1 VEQTNLPLNPTVEVD
16 LTFPP
21 RVLFPNQR
29 QRRGNWHKATAMGA
43 AYRRECWILTLA
55 SKARGKLLKVVF
67 YQPDKRRRDDDGMIA
82 AFKAG
87 RDGVADALGVDDHGF
102 RPEYVFAD
110 EPVKWGK
117 VVVTIG
123 DAL

>member
-1 VEQTNLPLNPTVEVD
+1 VEQSQLPLNETVEGE
-16 LTFPP
+16 LTGPP
-21 RVLFPNQR
+21 RGLFPNRERTQHWSKSGR
-29 QRRGNWHKATAMGA
+29 LARL
-43 AYRRECWILTLA
+43 YRRECRILTKA
-55 SKARGKLLKVVF
+55 SKAKGKLLRVTF
-67 YQPDKRRRDDDGMIA
+67 HQPDKRRRDDDGMIA

-87 RDGVADALGVDDHGF
+87 RDGVADALGVDDLGF
-102 RPEYVFAD
+102 RPEYRFAD

>member
-1 VEQTNLPLNPTVEVD
+1 MEQSQLILNEPVEVE
-16 LTFPP
+16 LPFPP
-21 RVLFPNQR
+21 ACVFPNAK
-29 QRRGNWHKATAMGA
+29 RRTHWSRYSRATRNYRNTCFVLTRKA
-43 AYRRECWILTLA
+43 
-55 SKARGKLLKVVF
+55 KVQGKLLKVCF
-67 YQPDKRRRDDDGMIA
+67 HQPDKRRRDDDGMIA

-87 RDGVADALGVDDHGF
+87 RDGVAEALRVDDFHF
-102 RPEYVFAD
+102 RPQYAFAD

>member
-1 VEQTNLPLNPTVEVD
+1 VEQSQLPLNETVEVE
-16 LTFPP
+16 LTWPP

-29 QRRGNWHKATAMGA
+29 NRRGNWRKATGMAA
-43 AYRRECWILTLA
+43 AYRRECWILT
-55 SKARGKLLKVVF
+55 KAAKAHGKLLKVTF
-67 YQPDKRRRDDDGMIA
+67 HQPDKRGRDDDGMIA

-87 RDGVADALGVDDHGF
+87 RDGVADALGVDDLGF
-102 RPEYVFAD
+102 RPEYRFAVD
-110 EPVKWGK
+110 PVKWGK